1 MLIDVHCL
9 PALMT
14 ITGIMLTDVLITAF
28 AISHLFTYKQGKA
41 DEKSLT
47 PSGESGLRV
56 SENRVLG
63 RIFGAKRYEVTA
75 EWKTLHN
82 EELYDLYSSL
92 NIVRVI
98 KSRRM
103 RLAMYV
109 ARMGRR
115 KVHRGFWC

>member
-82 EELYDLYSSL
+82 EELYDLYSSP
-92 NIVRVI
+92 NTVWVI
-98 KSRRM
+98 KSKGIRW
-103 RLAMYV
+103 AGHV
-109 ARMGRR
+109 ARKGERR
-115 KVHRGFWC
+115 GV